1 MKLIRTNDCPA
12 PTGFYNVFKEQ
23 CVGKQNCT
31 INNFTKILDLP
42 FANPCNSGK
51 TIFFAQI
58 RCIQED
64 DVLQQKQ
71 FYAFIFVAMGI
82 FACIGYKSTML
93 YRLLSNDVDF
103 SQWDI
108 NTVTV
113 EDYSLEYAI
122 TDEIW

>member
-1 MKLIRTNDCPA
+1 
-12 PTGFYNVFKEQ
+12 
-23 CVGKQNCT
+23 
-31 INNFTKILDLP
+31 
-42 FANPCNSGK
+42 
-51 TIFFAQI
+51 
-58 RCIQED
+58 
-64 DVLQQKQ
+64 
-71 FYAFIFVAMGI
+71 MGI